1 MTTTPMEPKKDNYV
15 DIDSLINKVSKLPIP
30 DTEKAD
36 LLRKF
41 KENMMYTTSAEHTP
55 AGVRASMYKLR
66 QQWQPIARKIKPGT
80 LNEMPQACADEPRP
94 HNQKKR

>member
-41 KENMMYTTSAEHTP
+41 KENMMNPGHGEMENLQ
-55 AGVRASMYKLR
+55 RIASKYSSIYPSRNRDLF
-66 QQWQPIARKIKPGT
+66 GY
-80 LNEMPQACADEPRP
+80 
-94 HNQKKR
+94 